1 MANDSTEGFEEFEK
15 LLIQM
20 GEDFGYRE
28 TTRNVLVPAVKV
40 ALEPVLISAKA
51 LARSDTGRMRDS
63 IKLEARIPNN
73 NDKKSSSVG
82 KDDAVIGLVSAR
94 QSVVSLSEEFG
105 TKEKSGHPF
114 LRPALESNVDIVVRR
129 LSSALAYRLD
139 AYQAR
144 KYKGK

>member
-1 MANDSTEGFEEFEK
+1 MIKDSTEGFEEFEK
-15 LLIQM
+15 MLIQM

-28 TTRNVLVPAVKV
+28 TTRNVLIPSVKV
-40 ALEPVLISAKA
+40 ALEPVLLSAKVM
-51 LARSDTGRMRDS
+51 ARADTGRMRNS

-82 KDDAVIGLVSAR
+82 KDDAVIGLVSVK
-94 QSVVSLSEEFG
+94 QSKISLGEEFG
-105 TKEKSGHPF
+105 TSKKAAHPF
-114 LRPALESNVDIVVRR
+114 LRPALESNIDVVVRR

-144 KYKGK
+144 KFKGK